1 MSGLLSQAIIGA
13 GGAPR
18 LPAIDFVIGFFL
30 FGAHFARRK
39 QFQPHVRFL
48 LFFNRCGSAHTP
60 DSRIM
65 TTAAGGMG

>member
-18 LPAIDFVIGFFL
+18 LPAYRLVVGFFL

-39 QFQPHVRFL
+39 QLQPHARFL
-48 LFFNRCGSAHTP
+48 LFFNRYALCAYTR
-60 DSRIM
+60 SRVM
-65 TTAAGGMG
+65 TTVAGGMG